1 MARGIC
7 TFRQRDV
14 TAAVKAVE
22 AAGREVQLV
31 DIFPDGRIRVSV
43 AAEPVKSLAEPEG
56 EDATGQNDFDG

>member
-1 MARGIC
+1 M
-7 TFRQRDV
+7 